1 MQKDPLQNK
10 DYDLISVI
18 YHASQ
23 GYDTCVKY
31 AEDAKKGG
39 DQDAAQYF
47 QEVREQNQKLVEKGK
62 QLLKKRL
69 S

>member
-1 MQKDPLQNK
+1 MQKEPLGNK

-23 GYDTCVKY
+23 GYETCVKY
-31 AEDAKKGG
+31 AEDAEKEG
-39 DQDAAQYF
+39 DRDAAQFF
-47 QEVREQNQKLVEKGK
+47 QEVRKQNQKLVEKGK
-62 QLLKKRL
+62 DLLKSRL

>member
-1 MQKDPLQNK
+1 MRKEPLLNK

-23 GYDTCVKY
+23 GSETCNQY
-31 AEDAKKGG
+31 CADAEKEG
-39 DQDAAQYF
+39 DKDAAQF
-47 QEVREQNQKLVEKGK
+47 FNEVREQNQRLVEKGK
-62 QLLKKRL
+62 QLLKSRL